1 MIKLFRHFAI
11 ENENAGTGLK
21 NDLLYQQITTGDGY
35 KLSLAAILPLVKHNR
50 TAAEAYLDD
59 SIMDFCVKTGALQ
72 PKDGVLYAR
81 S

>member
-1 MIKLFRHFAI
+1 M
-11 ENENAGTGLK
+11 
-21 NDLLYQQITTGDGY
+21 TTRDGY

-81 S
+81 SWDTVEVRASDIGKYSKIVCRHHVPNH